1 MKLKDGFVMRD
12 VCGEQVLVGEG
23 VSAVNFNRLVRF
35 NGTAAFLWKK
45 ADEIGDFTSEQLA
58 AELSKEYN
66 IDNATALADTEKLLT
81 SWQKEGLLC

>member
-1 MKLKDGFVMRD
+1 MRD

-45 ADEIGDFTSEQLA
+45 AGEIGDFTSEQLA
-58 AELSKEYN
+58 AALSKEYN
-66 IDNATALADTEKLLT
+66 IDNATALADSEKLLA

>member
-1 MKLKDGFVMRD
+1 MRD

-45 ADEIGDFTSEQLA
+45 AGEIGDFTSEQLA
-58 AELSKEYN
+58 AALSKEYN
-66 IDNATALADTEKLLT
+66 IDNATALADSEKLLAF
-81 SWQKEGLLC
+81 WQKEGLLC

>member
-1 MKLKDGFVMRD
+1 MKLKEGFVMRD

-23 VSAVNFNRLVRF
+23 VSTVDFNRLVKF

-45 ADEIGDFTSEQLA
+45 ACEIGDFTAEQLA
-58 AELSKEYN
+58 AKLSEEYN
-66 IDNATALADTEKLLT
+66 IDNATALADTERLLA

>member
-45 ADEIGDFTSEQLA
+45 AGEIGDFTSEQLA
-58 AELSKEYN
+58 AALSKEYN
-66 IDNATALADTEKLLT
+66 IDNATALADSEKLLA

>member
-1 MKLKDGFVMRD
+1 MKLKEGFVMRD

-23 VSAVNFNRLVRF
+23 VSTVDFNRLVKF

-45 ADEIGDFTSEQLA
+45 AGEIGDFTAEQLA
-58 AELSKEYN
+58 AKLSEEYN
-66 IDNATALADTEKLLT
+66 IDNATALADTERLLA